1 MRTAERGASTPRTSV
16 AAARSPLRRAAG
28 TAAGPALIVASVLI
42 AMRGFA
48 FADLLSNQHPDVLS
62 FWLPR
67 SCLLGRSLA
76 AGHVPLWN
84 PFEMAGTPF
93 AADPQSGWLYL
104 PWMLLSWL
112 LPCGAGLRAFIV
124 LQPLL
129 AGLGVFWFLRK
140 ERLHRIAATLGGLSL
155 AMLIAAS
162 NLAISLPF
170 AATLAWTPFVL
181 VGASGFLTERRWF
194 ARLGWLALGA
204 LAWGQVASAH
214 LSHGLLVCT
223 AVVTAYM
230 AARTIHDIRGGGS
243 AAPAAVGLALLF
255 LAFLPIANLAILV
268 PRFALIPNTS
278 LQGGYAA
285 LGGTLARIAGVED
298 RPLPT
303 SGIWSAWPVSLA
315 STPGAYVGAA
325 VLLSIPA
332 AFRARGYRFLT
343 TAFVAAGGLAYAL
356 TLDLFVGAAWF
367 RDLVL
372 RLPYGDVYLHN
383 PGRLRYLVLLVGPV
397 LGAIGLQG
405 FLERL
410 PSRREAAWWIGGA
423 AALFVGL
430 PILLGAHPG
439 RFVVFALGTAATV
452 PVLFGL
458 FRGRRWAATTL
469 PIVLAAELLGGA
481 LWSSAY
487 QGGTVFVGL
496 EGHSHPALAPQPLR
510 WPEVPMDRYLEAGPI
525 ARYLQNRAEEAR
537 YVSWIPP
544 AAYFNKGYLTS
555 QKPEDWPALLL
566 GRAVL
571 FRLHDAL
578 GYSPI
583 QLPRYWSY
591 LRATNRLP
599 VYYNAAVLQLPSL
612 KDLRLL
618 GVRYL
623 IGAQGV
629 GLPPGLSGSMVASER
644 GSDLYQ
650 VAGTQPRVT
659 VVSTWTRAPGGV
671 EALQA
676 VRDVGFDPGTSA
688 VVEGRPGFS
697 ATGQGGEL
705 AGSATYQETVPE
717 DVSITASA
725 EAPSVVVVR
734 NAWDGGWSAI
744 VDGRPAPVLRTD
756 YFLQGVAIPAGT
768 HEIRLTYRDPMIG
781 RGLAL
786 SALVWLGWLAG
797 LAGAAI
803 VERRRFRPVSG
814 PGETPGIRS

>member
-1 MRTAERGASTPRTSV
+1 MRTAERGASTRRTSL
-16 AAARSPLRRAAG
+16 APAPSPVRRAAAVAG
-28 TAAGPALIVASVLI
+28 GPALIVASVLI

-48 FADLLSNQHPDVLS
+48 FADLLSNQHPDILS

-112 LPCGAGLRAFIV
+112 LPCGEGLRAFIV
-124 LQPLL
+124 LQPIL
-129 AGLGVFWFLRK
+129 AGLGLFWFLRK
-140 ERLHRIAATLGGLSL
+140 ERLNRIAATVGGLSL
-155 AMLIAAS
+155 AMMVAAS

-170 AATLAWTPFVL
+170 AATLAWTPLVL
-181 VGASGFLTERRWF
+181 IGASGFLSKRRWF

-214 LSHGLLVCT
+214 LSHGLLVST
-223 AVVTAYM
+223 AVVSAYV
-230 AARTIHDIRGGGS
+230 ASRTIRDIRAGGS
-243 AAPAAVGLALLF
+243 PAPAAIGLALLF
-255 LAFLPIANLAILV
+255 LAFLPMANLAILV

-278 LQGGYAA
+278 LRGGYAA
-285 LGGTLARIAGVED
+285 LGGTLARISGVED

-303 SGIWSAWPVSLA
+303 SGIWSAWPFALA
-315 STPGAYVGAA
+315 SAPGAYAGAT

-332 AFRARGYRFLT
+332 AFRAPAYRYLT
-343 TAFVAAGGLAYAL
+343 IAFVAAGGVAYAL
-356 TLDLFVGAAWF
+356 TLDLFVGAGWF
-367 RDLVL
+367 RGLVL

-410 PSRREAAWWIGGA
+410 PSRREAAWWMGGA

-430 PILLGAHPG
+430 PVVLGAHPE
-439 RFVVFALGTAATV
+439 RFVVFALGMAATV
-452 PVLFGL
+452 PVLFSL
-458 FRGRRWAATTL
+458 FRGRRWAATAL
-469 PIVLAAELLGGA
+469 PVVLAAELLGGA

-487 QGGTVFVGL
+487 RGGTVFVGL
-496 EGHSHPALAPQPLR
+496 EGHAHPALAPQPLR
-510 WPEVPMDRYLEAGPI
+510 WPEVPMNRYLEAGPI

-537 YVSWIPP
+537 YLSWIPP
-544 AAYFNKGYLTS
+544 AAYFNKGYLIS
-555 QKPEDWPALLL
+555 QEPQDWPALLL
-566 GRAVL
+566 GRAMV
-571 FRLHDAL
+571 FRLHDSL

-591 LRATNRLP
+591 IRATNRLP
-599 VYYNAAVLQLPSL
+599 VFYNAAVLQLPSL
-612 KDLRLL
+612 EDLRLL

-623 IGAQGV
+623 IGVQGV
-629 GLPPGLSGSMVASER
+629 GLPPGLSGSVVASER
-644 GSDLYQ
+644 GYDLYQ
-650 VAGTQPRVT
+650 VAGSEPRVS
-659 VVSTWTRAPGGV
+659 VVSRWTRVADGV
-671 EALQA
+671 EALEA
-676 VRDVGFDPGTSA
+676 IRDGSFDPGRSA
-688 VVEGRPGFS
+688 VVEGQPGFS
-697 ATGQGGEL
+697 AAGQPGEL
-705 AGSATYQETVPE
+705 AGSATYRETVPQ

-725 EAPSVVVVR
+725 TAPAVVVVR
-734 NAWDGGWSAI
+734 NAWDGGWSAT

-756 YFLQGVAIPAGT
+756 YFLQGVPIPSGT

-781 RGLAL
+781 RGVAL

-797 LAGAAI
+797 VASAVI
-803 VERRRFRPVSG
+803 VGRRRSRTVPRTRGDVRDLS
-814 PGETPGIRS
+814 